1 MAGRRIPP
9 HQSIALHCKDCGILM
24 VEFEQK
30 TTDVITPRVFTDFF
44 GVEVP
49 DSGLHLD
56 GVAIGVCPK
65 CGGKTEFPAKYL
77 PR

>member
-1 MAGRRIPP
+1 VANRRIP
-9 HQSIALHCKDCGILM
+9 LHCKDCGILM

-30 TTDVITPRVFTDFF
+30 TADVITTHVFINLF

-49 DSGLHLD
+49 DPGFRLD
-56 GVAIGVCPK
+56 GLVIGVCPQ